1 MSNQSE
7 VVAAAARQPK
17 GLTRVVLGLF
27 TKQATVTEIRAL
39 DERFH
44 LLTLQGPAL
53 QGVQWEVG
61 QKVQIMLGSAFVAR
75 TYTPLEWDA
84 QAGRTRLLVY
94 AHGSSLGS
102 DWVRGL
108 KVGDAV
114 QVFGPRASLDIGR
127 IAGPIVVLGDETS
140 IGLTY
145 AIQNQY
151 PERALLSLLE
161 VNTKANTAAVLAQLG
176 VGTVELFERREDG
189 EHLRELEQHL
199 AALSQSEA
207 TFVLSGQAGSIQ
219 ALRRTLKSLGV
230 PGARLPTKAY
240 WAPGKRGLD

>member
-1 MSNQSE
+1 MSNQND

-27 TKQATVTEIRAL
+27 TKQATVTEVRAL

-44 LLTLQGPAL
+44 LVTLQGPAL
-53 QGVQWEVG
+53 QGARWEAG
-61 QKVQIMLGSAFVAR
+61 QKVQIMLGSALVAR
-75 TYTPLEWDA
+75 TYTPLEWDP

-94 AHGSSLGS
+94 AHGNSLAS
-102 DWVRGL
+102 DWVRAL
-108 KVGDAV
+108 NVGDEV

-127 IAGPIVVLGDETS
+127 IAGPVVVLGDETS

-145 AIQNQY
+145 AIQQQY
-151 PERALLSLLE
+151 PQRALLALLE
-161 VNTKANTAAVLAQLG
+161 VNARANSAAVLAQLG

-199 AALSQSEA
+199 AALSETDA
-207 TFVLSGQAGSIQ
+207 TFVLTGKAASIQ
-219 ALRRTLKSLGV
+219 TLRRALKNLGV

>member
-1 MSNQSE
+1 M
-7 VVAAAARQPK
+7 A
-17 GLTRVVLGLF
+17 
-27 TKQATVTEIRAL
+27 
-39 DERFH
+39 H
-44 LLTLQGPAL
+44 LGPAIEQL
-53 QGVQWEVG
+53 FLKAFLEDRPDRRP
-61 QKVQIMLGSAFVAR
+61 SA
-75 TYTPLEWDA
+75 D
-84 QAGRTRLLVY
+84 
-94 AHGSSLGS
+94 
-102 DWVRGL
+102 DWVRAL
-108 KVGDAV
+108 QVGDAV
-114 QVFGPRASLDIGR
+114 QLFGPRASLDIAR
-127 IAGPIVVLGDETS
+127 ISGPVVVLGDETS

-151 PERALLSLLE
+151 PQRALLSLLE